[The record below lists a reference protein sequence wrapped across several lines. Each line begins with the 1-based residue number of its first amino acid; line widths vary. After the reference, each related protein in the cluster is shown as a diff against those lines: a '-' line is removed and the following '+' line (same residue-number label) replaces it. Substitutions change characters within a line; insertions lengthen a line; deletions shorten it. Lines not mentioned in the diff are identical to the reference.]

1 MPTAIIFYVLK
12 AEKRRDLDVLGI
24 KKERSNSRVVTPF
37 KNAYLL
43 RFLTL
48 EIM

>member
-24 KKERSNSRVVTPF
+24 KKEGLIHFGATER
-37 KNAYLL
+37 KN
-43 RFLTL
+43 
-48 EIM
+48 EIGIT